1 MHLRETL
8 RDGFNWRGCISWF
21 VNIKDCS
28 DTFSTFLQNKSHV
41 CLSHVFRRRSYELSG
56 QVFSL
61 SCEADHHRVTHSLK
75 LSRFFLLQ
83 YFLTPIFWRQK
94 AFFTPIFW
102 QQKGEI
108 YLQEELGAII
118 HLALPEIKKHSS
130 QKPIRNKAD
139 SVQYFLSCLFA
150 AFKVPASDS
159 RLFATASSSKSAWKN
174 IQLISS
180 QFHSRM
186 QMQNGSLL
194 YHLFIHGH
202 LFWNSKTS
210 QTEVFQCLVELC
222 QSLFSNV

>member
-75 LSRFFLLQ
+75 LSRFSLFLPQ
-83 YFLTPIFWRQK
+83 YFGGKKF
-94 AFFTPIFW
+94 FFTPIFW
-102 QQKGEI
+102 GQKCDI

-118 HLALPEIKKHSS
+118 HLALPEIKHSS
-130 QKPIRNKAD
+130 QKIGTNQKPTGCFCNWYPPKKLK
-139 SVQYFLSCLFA
+139 YG
-150 AFKVPASDS
+150 KP
-159 RLFATASSSKSAWKN
+159 RLGES
-174 IQLISS
+174 
-180 QFHSRM
+180 
-186 QMQNGSLL
+186 
-194 YHLFIHGH
+194 
-202 LFWNSKTS
+202 TS
-210 QTEVFQCLVELC
+210 T
-222 QSLFSNV
+222 